1 VLKDS
6 KIDKSFVFYSLLV
19 FLFFPFTILKGS
31 SIILST
37 LPVTDA
43 ENTGSSLI
51 LWSKDIYHI
60 ITILLF
66 IIICIF
72 LIYFIRIKKENIYK
86 RKAILAGA
94 AFSDSNI
101 LYTLIDSLPEFIYIK
116 DDESK
121 FVLANK
127 KLAQK
132 LGRKSG
138 IELVGKADSD
148 LYPKELAKEYL
159 KKEQDIMKSDIPIFN
174 KREKG
179 IPENGKETWVSI
191 SIIPLH
197 DKGNKVIGL
206 VGLWRDITEIVE
218 KENEIEKSNSSLL
231 ELNAVLQKQKAE
243 MLQQKDSLRNTA
255 EKLYQE
261 EKQLRTLID
270 NMPDRIHI
278 KDRQSR
284 FIVGNMHV
292 ANIMGVNSS
301 DELIGKTDFDFYPKD
316 LAQEF
321 FYDEQKLMD
330 AGLPIINK
338 EERGLDMNGHEIIVS
353 TTKVPFKNENGE
365 VIGVV
370 GMGRDITPQKLVEKS
385 LILHQENLQEANTLL
400 EERQEEI
407 QQQTEELHAQ
417 ADYLTQMNQDLEKLS
432 MVASHTDNVVI
443 IMDADANIEYRN
455 KGFEKHYGSGE
466 RKSGTKVNLRDI
478 SSNENIVSIIEEI
491 QRTKKSVSYEGKS
504 RDKDSN
510 EFWSQTTITPVLNEQ
525 GDIVKLIAIDSDISK
540 LKDAELEMSLQKE
553 VIEKNRD
560 DLKRL
565 NETKNKFFSII
576 AHDLKN
582 PFHSIMGFSE
592 LLTRSFETIEDARKK
607 EFLQL
612 IKDSSTSAYNLLENL
627 LDWSRTQTNS
637 INFTPA
643 NINIAQIL
651 NENIQIHSVVS
662 QNKEIKISHSF
673 PERIISFADA
683 NMINTVVRNL
693 LSNALKFTPKGG
705 EIRIEAGIVDNEIF
719 VSIKDSG
726 LGMDE
731 TARKKLFKIDEFH
744 NSVGTSGET
753 GTGLGLII
761 CQEFISR
768 NGGKIIVESESGKGS
783 SFKFSLPLEKLTN

>member
-1 VLKDS
+1 MLKDS

-270 NMPDRIHI
+270 NMPDRIYI

-370 GMGRDITPQKLVEKS
+370 GMGRDITPQKLVEKT

-768 NGGKIIVESESGKGS
+768 NGGKIIVESEPGKGS